1 MADES
6 EVQNVENAAPAE
18 DAPPAE
24 AEAKVAETTS
34 TEAKNDGGA
43 AEVEPEA
50 PVTDTANKEA
60 AANDAVDTDAP
71 RLNKNSLPI
80 RAYLDQTV
88 VPVLLQV
95 RPFI

>member
-1 MADES
+1 MMADDS

-18 DAPPAE
+18 DAGADE
-24 AEAKVAETTS
+24 GEAKVAETGA
-34 TEAKNDGGA
+34 EAKNEGG
-43 AEVEPEA
+43 EEEPEV
-50 PVTDTANKEA
+50 PTTDAANKEA
-60 AANDAVDTDAP
+60 AANGEVDTDAP

-95 RPFI
+95 RPST